1 MVANIKF
8 AKVNSDARTPIKGD
22 SGNMCF
28 DFFPCFEQDW
38 IEIKPFEV
46 KLIPTGIAT
55 AFSDKWGLVLK
66 ERSSTGKI
74 NMKVNAGIVDA
85 NYRGQ
90 IFAAILNNNKDKSIF
105 ISKFGPTG
113 EQSPLTEHPNA
124 ILYPYE
130 KAICQGML
138 LPVPDV
144 ELEEIAFEELKTIPS
159 VRGDGCLGSSG
170 R

>member
-1 MVANIKF
+1 MKANVKF
-8 AKVNSDARTPIKGD
+8 AKVRPDARSLIKGD
-22 SGNMCF
+22 DGNMCF
-28 DFFPCFEQDW
+28 DFFPCFDEDW

-55 AFSDKWGLVLK
+55 AFDNEWGLVFR
-66 ERSSTGKI
+66 ERGSTGKI
-74 NMKVNAGIVDA
+74 NMKVNSGVVDA
-85 NYRGQ
+85 NYRGE

-105 ISKFGPTG
+105 ISKIGPTG

-130 KAICQGML
+130 KAICQAML
-138 LPVPDV
+138 LPVPEV
-144 ELEEIAFEELKTIPS
+144 ELEEISFEELSSIPS
-159 VRGDGCLGSSG
+159 ARGANCLGSSG

>member
-8 AKVNSDARTPIKGD
+8 AKVHPDARKPIKGD
-22 SGNMCF
+22 RGNMCF
-28 DFFPCFEQDW
+28 DFFPCFNEDW

-55 AFSDKWGLVLK
+55 AFNDEWGLVLK

-74 NMKVNAGIVDA
+74 NLKVNSGIVDA

-90 IFAAILNNNKDKSIF
+90 IFAAILNNNADKSIF
-105 ISKFGPTG
+105 ISKIGPTG

-144 ELEEIAFEELKTIPS
+144 TLEEISFEELQQIPS
-159 VRGDGCLGSSG
+159 TRGDGCLGSSG

>member
-1 MVANIKF
+1 MIANIKV
-8 AKVNSDARTPIKGD
+8 AKTRPDARLPIKGD

-28 DFFPCFEQDW
+28 DFFPCFDEDW

-46 KLIPTGIAT
+46 KLVPTGIAT
-55 AFSDKWGLVLK
+55 AFDNEWGLVFR
-66 ERSSTGKI
+66 ERGSTGKI
-74 NMKVNAGIVDA
+74 NMKVNSGVIDA

-90 IFAAILNNNKDKSIF
+90 IFVALLNCNEDKSIF
-105 ISKFGPTG
+105 ISKIGPTG

-138 LPVPDV
+138 LPVPETNIEV
-144 ELEEIAFEELKTIPS
+144 ISFGELAEIPS
-159 VRGDGCLGSSG
+159 TRGDGCLGSSG

>member
-1 MVANIKF
+1 MVAEIKF
-8 AKVNSDARTPIKGD
+8 AKTHPDAVIPIKGD

-28 DFFPCFEQDW
+28 DFFACFDEDF

-55 AFSDKWGLVLK
+55 AFNEQWGLVLK

-74 NMKVNAGIVDA
+74 NMKVNAGVVDS

-90 IFAAILNNNKDKSIF
+90 IFAAILNNNKDRSIF
-105 ISKFGPTG
+105 ISKIGEHG
-113 EQSPLTEHPNA
+113 EQSPLTEDPNA
-124 ILYPYE
+124 ILYPYD
-130 KAICQGML
+130 KAICQGMIV
-138 LPVPDV
+138 PSPDV
-144 ELEEIAFEELKTIPS
+144 VFEEISYFDLLSIPS
-159 VRGDGCLGSSG
+159 TRGIGCLGSSG

>member
-8 AKVNSDARTPIKGD
+8 AKVHPDARTPIKGD
-22 SGNMCF
+22 NGNMCF
-28 DFFPCFEQDW
+28 DFFPCFDEDF

-55 AFSDKWGLVLK
+55 AFSEEWGLVLK
-66 ERSSTGKI
+66 ERSSTGKMNI
-74 NMKVNAGIVDA
+74 KVNAGIVDA

-90 IFAAILNNNKDKSIF
+90 IFAAILNNNEDKSVF

-138 LPVPDV
+138 LPVPEV
-144 ELEEIAFEELKTIPS
+144 TLEEITFEELKNIPS
-159 VRGDGCLGSSG
+159 TRGDGCLGSSG

>member
-1 MVANIKF
+1 MIANIKF
-8 AKVNSDARTPIKGD
+8 AKVRPDARTPIKGD
-22 SGNMCF
+22 NGNMCF
-28 DFFPCFEQDW
+28 DFFPCFNQDF

-55 AFSDKWGLVLK
+55 AFSDEWGLVFR
-66 ERSSTGKI
+66 ERGSTGKI
-74 NMKVNAGIVDA
+74 NMKINSGVIDA
-85 NYRGQ
+85 NYRGE
-90 IFAAILNNNKDKSIF
+90 IFVALLNCNEDKSIF

-130 KAICQGML
+130 KAICQGMF

-144 ELEEIAFEELKTIPS
+144 VLEEISFEDLTSIPS
-159 VRGDGCLGSSG
+159 TRGSGCLGSSG

>member
-1 MVANIKF
+1 MTVNVKF
-8 AKVNSDARTPIKGD
+8 ARVHPDARKPIKGD
-22 SGNMCF
+22 DGNMCF
-28 DFFPCFEQDW
+28 DLFPCFNEDF

-55 AFSDKWGLVLK
+55 AFDNEWGLVLK

-74 NMKVNAGIVDA
+74 NMKVNAGVVDA

-90 IFAAILNNNKDKSIF
+90 IFVAILNNNEDRSIF

-138 LPVPDV
+138 LPVPSVKLD
-144 ELEEIAFEELKTIPS
+144 EISFEELKSIPS
-159 VRGDGCLGSSG
+159 TRGDGCLGSSG

>member
-1 MVANIKF
+1 MIANIKF
-8 AKVNSDARTPIKGD
+8 AKIRPDARTPIKGD
-22 SGNMCF
+22 DGNMCF
-28 DFFPCFEQDW
+28 DFFPCFDEDF

-55 AFSDKWGLVLK
+55 AFDNNWGLVFR
-66 ERSSTGKI
+66 ERGSTGKI
-74 NMKVNAGIVDA
+74 NLKVNSGVIDS

-90 IFAAILNNNKDKSIF
+90 IFAALLNCNEDKSIF
-105 ISKFGPTG
+105 ISKFGETG

-130 KAICQGML
+130 KAICQGMF
-138 LPVPDV
+138 LPVPV
-144 ELEEIAFEELKTIPS
+144 IKMEEISLDELSQIPS
-159 VRGDGCLGSSG
+159 ARGTGCLGSSG

>member
-1 MVANIKF
+1 MIANIKF
-8 AKVNSDARTPIKGD
+8 AKVKPNARTPIKGD
-22 SGNMCF
+22 EGNMCF
-28 DFFPCFEQDW
+28 DFFPCFDEDF
-38 IEIKPFEV
+38 IEIRPFEV

-55 AFSDKWGLVLK
+55 AFDSDWGLVFR
-66 ERSSTGKI
+66 ERGSTGKI
-74 NMKVNAGIVDA
+74 NLKVNSGVIDA

-90 IFAAILNNNKDKSIF
+90 IFAALLNCNKDKSIF

-138 LPVPDV
+138 LPVPHVD
-144 ELEEIAFEELKTIPS
+144 LEEISFEELQNIPS
-159 VRGDGCLGSSG
+159 TRGDGCLGSSG

>member
-1 MVANIKF
+1 MTANVKF
-8 AKVNSDARTPIKGD
+8 AKVKPNARTPIKGD
-22 SGNMCF
+22 DGNMCF
-28 DFFPCFEQDW
+28 DFFPCFDEDFV
-38 IEIKPFEV
+38 EIKPFEV

-55 AFSDKWGLVLK
+55 AFSDEWGLVLK

-130 KAICQGML
+130 KAVCQGML
-138 LPVPDV
+138 LPVPYV
-144 ELEEIAFEELKTIPS
+144 ELEEINFEELQSIPS
-159 VRGDGCLGSSG
+159 TRGSGCLGSSG